1 MATKKYLDY
10 AGLKR
15 VLAKLLPGARKI
27 WHGTLAEWKALSEAE
42 RDKYDQAEII
52 DGSGYQTVSQT
63 KTGTL
68 PVTKTGTF
76 PVTKTKGRVN
86 SNCVLTEG
94 TWFVFVGLMFH
105 PDHLQGDVALTIGN
119 IETGACVRCTTLS
132 KDIDNVNLVDIV
144 TIAEGESKAVGI
156 NIMDSP
162 VVNISDSFLWNVK
175 AVRVA

>member
-52 DGSGYQTVSQT
+52 DGSGYQTVSQAV
-63 KTGTL
+63 GQ
-68 PVTKTGTF
+68 TKTGTF
-76 PVTKTKGRVN
+76 PVTSKTGIVN

-94 TWFVFVGLMFH
+94 TWLVFVELMFH

-156 NIMDSP
+156 NIYNSSA
-162 VVNISDSFLWNVK
+162 VNISDSFLWSVK

>member
-1 MATKKYLDY
+1 MAIKKYLDY

-52 DGSGYQTVSQT
+52 DGSGYQTVSQAV
-63 KTGTL
+63 GQ
-68 PVTKTGTF
+68 TKTGTF
-76 PVTKTKGRVN
+76 PVTSKTGIVN

-94 TWFVFVGLMFH
+94 TWLVFVELMFH

-156 NIMDSP
+156 NIINSSA
-162 VVNISDSFLWNVK
+162 VNISDNFLWSVK

>member
-1 MATKKYLDY
+1 MKKKYLDY

-15 VLAKLLPGARKI
+15 VLKHLLPGARKI

-52 DGSGYQTVSQT
+52 DGSGYQAVGQT
-63 KTGTL
+63 KTGSFPT
-68 PVTKTGTF
+68 TSKTGI
-76 PVTKTKGRVN
+76 VN

-94 TWFVFVGLMFH
+94 TWLVFVGLMFH
-105 PDHLQGDVALTIGN
+105 PDHLQGDVALTIGGV
-119 IETGACVRCTTLS
+119 EAMSRVRCTTLS
-132 KDIDNVNLVDIV
+132 DDIDNVNLVDIV

-156 NIMDSP
+156 NIINSSAVSIFDSY
-162 VVNISDSFLWNVK
+162 LWYVR